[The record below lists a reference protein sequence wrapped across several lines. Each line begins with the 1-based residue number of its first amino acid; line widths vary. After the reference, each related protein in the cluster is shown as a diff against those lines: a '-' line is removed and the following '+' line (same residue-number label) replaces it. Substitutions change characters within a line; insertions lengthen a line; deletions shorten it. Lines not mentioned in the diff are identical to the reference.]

1 MLGTWQSVALVDL
14 NQGNPRRSPRLSF
27 LPGQRRPV
35 GWCPV
40 QTHEIR
46 KRFLDHFVNAG
57 HTEVP
62 SASVILDDPNLL
74 FVNAGMVQFVPFFL
88 GQRTAPYTTATSI
101 QKCIRTPDIDEVGI
115 TTRHNTFFQMAGN
128 FSFGDYFKR
137 GAIEL
142 AWTLL
147 TNPVSEGG
155 YGFDPERLWATV
167 FYDDD
172 EAVALWQ
179 EVAGLPP
186 ERIQRRGMADNY
198 WSMGIP
204 GPCGPCSEIYY
215 DRGPEY
221 GVEGGPE
228 ADENR
233 YIEIWNLVF
242 MQNERGEGTSK
253 DDFEILGPLPRQNID
268 TGMGVERIAC
278 LLQGV
283 DNVYETDLLR
293 PVIDTVEQYAPR
305 GYGQGNGTDDI
316 RYRVIADHT
325 RTAAIIIADGVTPSN
340 EGRGYVLRR
349 LLRRII
355 RSAKLLGIEA
365 PIVGELMATVRDAM
379 GPSYPELV
387 TDFDRIS
394 RIAVAEETAFNRT
407 LASGSKLFEDAATA
421 TRSSG
426 KTQLAGSDAF
436 ALHDTYG
443 FPIELTL
450 EMAAEAGLSVDE
462 LGFRELM
469 AEQRRRAKADAA
481 ARKHAHADLSAFR
494 ELVDAGPTEFTGF
507 DELSSEARILGIF
520 VDGKRVPVVAHH
532 APGDTELRVE
542 IVLDRTP
549 LYAES
554 GGQIA
559 DAGWITGTGG
569 SQSAKAA
576 VTDVQKI
583 AKSLWVHR
591 VNVESGEF
599 VEGDTIVAAVDPHWR
614 RGATQ
619 GHSGTHMVHA
629 ALRQVLG
636 PNAVQAGSLNRP
648 GYLRFD
654 FNSQSALTEEQR
666 NQVEEVSNEAVQAD
680 YPVNTF
686 LTGLEKAKAMG
697 AMAMF
702 GEQYPDEVRV
712 VEIGGPFSLELCG
725 GTHVNNSAQIG
736 PITILGE
743 SSVGSGVRRVEA
755 YVGLDSFRHLSK
767 ERALMAG
774 LASSLKVPSD
784 EVPARVAILVEKLK
798 TAEKE
803 LERVRLNAARSGA
816 ADAAGTAEQIGTVRL
831 VAQRMASGMS
841 AGDLRSLVGDIK
853 SRLGSDPGVVV
864 LIAEADSENGPTV
877 PFVVAANQAAQDAGV
892 RANELVQCVST
903 AVGGR
908 GGGKPD
914 LAQGSGKDAAG
925 IEAALAAVRAE
936 LARG

>member
-1 MLGTWQSVALVDL
+1 M
-14 NQGNPRRSPRLSF
+14 
-27 LPGQRRPV
+27 
-35 GWCPV
+35 

-46 KRFLDHFVNAG
+46 KRFLDHFVKAG

-74 FVNAGMVQFVPFFL
+74 FVNAGMVQFVPYFL
-88 GQRTAPYTTATSI
+88 GARTPPWDRATSV

-128 FSFGDYFKR
+128 FSFGDYFKK

-167 FYDDD
+167 YLDDD
-172 EAVALWQ
+172 EAIQLWQ
-179 EVAGLPP
+179 EVAGLPL

-221 GVEGGPE
+221 GIEGGPE
-228 ADENR
+228 ANEDR

-253 DDFEILGPLPRQNID
+253 DDFEILGPLPRKNID

-278 LLQGV
+278 LLQDV
-283 DNVYETDLLR
+283 DNVYETDLVR
-293 PVIDTVEQYAPR
+293 PVIDLVAGIAPR
-305 GYGQGNGTDDI
+305 GYGAGSHEDDV
-316 RYRVIADHT
+316 RYRIIGDHS
-325 RTAAIIIADGVTPSN
+325 RTAAIIIGDGVSPGN

-355 RSAKLLGIEA
+355 RAAKLLGVDE
-365 PIVGELMATVRDAM
+365 PIMSRLMTTVRDEM

-387 TDFDRIS
+387 TDFERIH

-407 LASGSKLFEDAATA
+407 LVAGSKLFDDAAAA
-421 TRSSG
+421 TKKSG
-426 KTQLAGSDAF
+426 TTVLSGNDAF
-436 ALHDTYG
+436 TLHDTYG
-443 FPIELTL
+443 FPIDLTL

-462 LGFRELM
+462 QGFRSLM
-469 AEQRRRAKADAA
+469 TEQRQRAKADAA
-481 ARKHAHADLSAFR
+481 ARKQAHTDLSAYR

-507 DELSSEARILGIF
+507 DELSAEAKILGIF
-520 VDGKRVPVVAHH
+520 VDGKRVPVVTHEDVDA
-532 APGDTELRVE
+532 ERVE
-542 IVLDRTP
+542 LILDRTP
-549 LYAES
+549 FYAEA

-559 DAGWITGTGG
+559 DEGTISGTGSSG
-569 SQSAKAA
+569 AAKAA

-583 AKSLWVHR
+583 AKTLWAHR
-591 VNVESGEF
+591 INVESGEF
-599 VEGDTIVAAVDPHWR
+599 VEGDTVTAAVDPKWR
-614 RGATQ
+614 HGATQ

-636 PNAVQAGSLNRP
+636 PSAVQAGSLNRP

-654 FNSQSALTEEQR
+654 FNWQGALTESQSAEIQ
-666 NQVEEVSNEAVQAD
+666 EVANEAVAAD
-680 YPVNTF
+680 YQVNTF
-686 LTGLEKAKAMG
+686 VTALDKAKAMG

-702 GEQYPDEVRV
+702 GENYPDQVRV

-725 GTHVNNSAQIG
+725 GTHVHNSAQIG
-736 PITILGE
+736 PVTILGE

-755 YVGLDSFRHLSK
+755 YVGLESFRHLAK

-774 LASSLKVPSD
+774 LASSLKVPSE
-784 EVPARVAILVEKLK
+784 EVPARVANLVERLK
-798 TAEKE
+798 AAEKE
-803 LERVRLNAARSGA
+803 LDKARLANARAAAANAAAGA
-816 ADAAGTAEQIGTVRL
+816 ETIGKVRV
-831 VAQRMASGMS
+831 VAQRMAGGMS

-853 SRLGSDPGVVV
+853 GKLGSDPGVVA
-864 LIAEADSENGPTV
+864 LIAEGEDDSV
-877 PFVVAANQAAQDAGV
+877 PFVVAVNPAAQDLGL
-892 RANELVQCVST
+892 RANELVKQFGA
-903 AVGGR
+903 AVNGR
-908 GGGKPD
+908 GGGKAD
-914 LAQGSGKDAAG
+914 MAQGSGKGAAG
-925 IEAALAAVRAE
+925 IDAALAALRAE
-936 LARG
+936 IGRG

>member
-1 MLGTWQSVALVDL
+1 M
-14 NQGNPRRSPRLSF
+14 
-27 LPGQRRPV
+27 
-35 GWCPV
+35 

-46 KRFLDHFVNAG
+46 KRFLDHFVKAG

-74 FVNAGMVQFVPFFL
+74 FVNAGMVQFVPYFL
-88 GQRTAPYTTATSI
+88 GQRTPPYATATSI

-147 TNPVSEGG
+147 TSSVADGG
-155 YGFDPERLWATV
+155 YGFDPEKLWATV
-167 FYDDD
+167 YLDDD
-172 EAVALWQ
+172 EAAQLWE
-179 EVAGLPP
+179 EVADLPL

-204 GPCGPCSEIYY
+204 GPCGPSSEIYY

-221 GVEGGPE
+221 GPEGGPLASE
-228 ADENR
+228 ER

-253 DDFEILGPLPRQNID
+253 EDYQILGPLPRKNID
-268 TGMGVERIAC
+268 TGMGVERVAV

-283 DNVYETDLLR
+283 HNVYETDLMR
-293 PVIDTVEQYAPR
+293 PVIDLVATRAPR
-305 GYGQGNGTDDI
+305 GYDVGNHADDV
-316 RYRVIADHT
+316 RYRIIADHS
-325 RTAAIIIADGVTPSN
+325 RTAAILIGDGVSPGN
-340 EGRGYVLRR
+340 DGRGYVLRR
-349 LLRRII
+349 LLRRVI
-355 RSAKLLGIEA
+355 RSAKLLDIDG

-387 TDFDRIS
+387 ADFDRIR

-407 LASGSKLFEDAATA
+407 LQSGSRLFEEVAGATK
-421 TRSSG
+421 SSG
-426 KTQLAGSDAF
+426 ATVLSGSDAF
-436 ALHDTYG
+436 TLHDTYG

-450 EMAAEAGLSVDE
+450 EMAAEAGLQVDE

-481 ARKHAHADLSAFR
+481 ARKHAHADLSAYR

-507 DELSSEARILGIF
+507 NELTSEARILGIF
-520 VDGKRVPVVAHH
+520 VDGKRVPVVAH
-532 APGDTELRVE
+532 GTEGADRVE
-542 IVLDRTP
+542 LVLDRTP

-554 GGQIA
+554 GGQVA
-559 DAGWITGTGG
+559 DAGTISGTG
-569 SQSAKAA
+569 SNESARAA

-583 AKSLWVHR
+583 AKTLWVHR

-599 VEGDTIVAAVDPHWR
+599 VEGDTVVAAVEPGWR
-614 RGATQ
+614 KGATQ

-654 FNSQSALTEEQR
+654 FNWQGPLSDDQRTEI
-666 NQVEEVSNEAVQAD
+666 EEVTNEAVQAD
-680 YPVNTF
+680 FEVHTYNEQ
-686 LTGLEKAKAMG
+686 LEKAKAMG
-697 AMAMF
+697 ALALF
-702 GEQYPDEVRV
+702 GEAYPDEVRV

-725 GTHVNNSAQIG
+725 GTHVHNSAQIG
-736 PITILGE
+736 PVTILGE

-755 YVGLDSFRHLSK
+755 YVGLDSFKHLAK

-774 LASSLKVPSD
+774 LASSLKVPSE
-784 EVPARVAILVEKLK
+784 EVPARVANLVERLK
-798 TAEKE
+798 AAEKE
-803 LERVRLNAARSGA
+803 LERARVASARAAATNAAAGA
-816 ADAAGTAEQIGTVRL
+816 ERIGNVRV
-831 VAQRMASGMS
+831 VAQRMS
-841 AGDLRSLVGDIK
+841 AGMTAADLRSLVGDIRGK
-853 SRLGSDPGVVV
+853 LGSDPGVVA
-864 LIAEADSENGPTV
+864 LIAEGEGGSV
-877 PFVVAANQAAQDAGV
+877 PYVIAANPAAQDLGI
-892 RANELVQCVST
+892 RANDLIKPLAG
-903 AVGGR
+903 AVDGR

-914 LAQGSGKDAAG
+914 LAQGSGKDPSG
-925 IEAALAAVRAE
+925 IDAALDALRAE
-936 LARG
+936 IARVS

>member
-1 MLGTWQSVALVDL
+1 
-14 NQGNPRRSPRLSF
+14 
-27 LPGQRRPV
+27 
-35 GWCPV
+35 V

-88 GQRTAPYTTATSI
+88 GQRTPPYDTATSV

-142 AWTLL
+142 AWSLL
-147 TNPVSEGG
+147 TKPVDDGG
-155 YGFDPERLWATV
+155 YGFDPEKLWATV

-172 EAVALWQ
+172 EAAQLWQ

-215 DRGPEY
+215 DRGSDY

-242 MQNERGEGTSK
+242 MQNERGQGTSK
-253 DDFEILGPLPRQNID
+253 DDFEILGPLPRKNID
-268 TGMGVERIAC
+268 TGMGIERIAC
-278 LLQGV
+278 LLQNV
-283 DNVYETDLLR
+283 DNVYETDLVW
-293 PVIDTVEQYAPR
+293 PAIDLIAGIAPR
-305 GYGQGNGTDDI
+305 GYNQGNHADDV
-316 RYRVIADHT
+316 RYRIIADHG
-325 RTAAIIIADGVTPSN
+325 RTAAIIIGDGVTPGN

-355 RSAKLLGIEA
+355 RAAKLLGVERPVMA
-365 PIVGELMATVRDAM
+365 ELMATVRDAM
-379 GPSYPELV
+379 GPSYPDLV
-387 TDFDRIS
+387 NDFDRIN

-407 LASGSKLFEDAATA
+407 LVAGSKLFDDAAQA
-421 TRSSG
+421 TKASGRSMLS
-426 KTQLAGSDAF
+426 GSDAF

-443 FPIELTL
+443 FPIDLTL
-450 EMAAEAGLSVDE
+450 EMASEAGLSVDE

-481 ARKHAHADLSAFR
+481 ARKHAHADLTAYR
-494 ELVDAGPTEFTGF
+494 DLVDAGPTEFTGF
-507 DELSSEARILGIF
+507 DELTSQARILGIF
-520 VDGKRVPVVAHH
+520 VDGKRVPVVAHGGRDQS
-532 APGDTELRVE
+532 ADRVE

-559 DAGWITGTGG
+559 DIGTLTGASGA
-569 SQSAKAA
+569 AKAQ

-583 AKSLWVHR
+583 AKTLFAHR

-599 VEGDTIVAAVDPHWR
+599 VEGDAVTAAVDANWR
-614 RGATQ
+614 HGATQ

-654 FNSQSALTEEQR
+654 FNYQGALSDEQR
-666 NQVEEVSNEAVQAD
+666 AQVEEVTNEAVQAD
-680 YPVNTF
+680 FEVRTF
-686 LTGLEKAKAMG
+686 NEKLEKAKAMG

-702 GEQYPDEVRV
+702 GESYPDEVRV

-725 GTHVNNSAQIG
+725 GTHVHNSAQIG
-736 PITILGE
+736 PVTILGE

-755 YVGLDSFRHLSK
+755 YVGLDSFRHLAK

-774 LASSLKVPSD
+774 LASSLKVPSE
-784 EVPARVAILVEKLK
+784 EVPGRVANLVERLK
-798 TAEKE
+798 VAEKE
-803 LERVRLNAARSGA
+803 LERARLATARAAAVNAAAGA
-816 ADAAGTAEQIGTVRL
+816 ERVGNVRL
-831 VAQRMASGMS
+831 VAQRMSGEMT
-841 AGDLRSLVGDIK
+841 ANDLRSLVGDIK
-853 SRLGSDPGVVV
+853 GKFGPDPGVVA
-864 LIAEADSENGPTV
+864 LIAEGDNGSV
-877 PFVVAANQAAQDAGV
+877 PYVVAVNDAARELGLSAGDLV
-892 RANELVQCVST
+892 RAVST
-903 AVGGR
+903 AVDGR

-914 LAQGSGKDAAG
+914 LAQGSGKNASGIDAALD
-925 IEAALAAVRAE
+925 ALRAE
-936 LARG
+936 VARS

>member
-1 MLGTWQSVALVDL
+1 M
-14 NQGNPRRSPRLSF
+14 
-27 LPGQRRPV
+27 
-35 GWCPV
+35 

-46 KRFLDHFVNAG
+46 KRFLDHFVKAG

-74 FVNAGMVQFVPFFL
+74 FVNAGMVQFVPYFL
-88 GQRTAPYTTATSI
+88 GARTPPWDRATSV

-128 FSFGDYFKR
+128 FSFGDYFKK

-167 FYDDD
+167 YLDDD
-172 EAVALWQ
+172 EAIQLWQ
-179 EVAGLPP
+179 EVAGLPL

-221 GVEGGPE
+221 GIEGGPE
-228 ADENR
+228 ANEDR

-253 DDFEILGPLPRQNID
+253 DDFEILGPLPRKNID

-283 DNVYETDLLR
+283 DNVYETDLVR
-293 PVIDTVEQYAPR
+293 PVIDLVAGIAPR
-305 GYGQGNGTDDI
+305 GYGAGSHEDDV
-316 RYRVIADHT
+316 RYRIIGDHS
-325 RTAAIIIADGVTPSN
+325 RTAAIIIGDGVSPGN

-355 RSAKLLGIEA
+355 RAAKLLGVEE
-365 PIVGELMATVRDAM
+365 PIMSRLMTTVRDEM

-387 TDFDRIS
+387 TDFERIN

-407 LASGSKLFEDAATA
+407 LAAGSRLFDDAAAA
-421 TRSSG
+421 TKKSG
-426 KTQLAGSDAF
+426 ATVLSGSDAF
-436 ALHDTYG
+436 TLHDTYG
-443 FPIELTL
+443 FPIDLTL

-462 LGFRELM
+462 QGFRGLM
-469 AEQRRRAKADAA
+469 AEQRQRAKADAA
-481 ARKHAHADLSAFR
+481 ARKQAHTDLSAYR
-494 ELVDAGPTEFTGF
+494 ELVDTGPTEFTGF
-507 DELSSEARILGIF
+507 DELSTEARILGIF
-520 VDGKRVPVVAHH
+520 VDGKRVPVVTHEDVDA
-532 APGDTELRVE
+532 ERVE
-542 IVLDRTP
+542 LILDRTP
-549 LYAES
+549 FYAEA

-559 DAGWITGTGG
+559 DEGAITGTGASG
-569 SQSAKAA
+569 AAKAA

-583 AKSLWVHR
+583 AKTLWAHR
-591 VNVESGEF
+591 INVESGEF
-599 VEGDTIVAAVDPHWR
+599 VEGDTVTAAVDPKWR

-636 PNAVQAGSLNRP
+636 PTAVQAGSLNRP

-654 FNSQSALTEEQR
+654 FNWQGALTEDQR
-666 NQVEEVSNEAVQAD
+666 TQIEEVTNEAVEAD
-680 YPVNTF
+680 YQVNTF
-686 LTGLEKAKAMG
+686 VTALDKAKAMG

-702 GEQYPDEVRV
+702 GENYPDQVRV

-725 GTHVNNSAQIG
+725 GTHVHNSAQIG
-736 PITILGE
+736 PVTILGE

-755 YVGLDSFRHLSK
+755 YVGLESFRHLAK

-784 EVPARVAILVEKLK
+784 EVPARVANLVERLK
-798 TAEKE
+798 AAEKE
-803 LERVRLNAARSGA
+803 LDKARLANARAAAANAAAGA
-816 ADAAGTAEQIGTVRL
+816 ETIGKVRV
-831 VAQRMASGMS
+831 VAQRMAGGMS

-853 SRLGSDPGVVV
+853 GKLGSDPGVVA
-864 LIAEADSENGPTV
+864 LIAEGEDDAV
-877 PFVVAANQAAQDAGV
+877 PFVVAVNPAAQDLGL
-892 RANELVQCVST
+892 RANELVKQFGA
-903 AVGGR
+903 AVNGR
-908 GGGKPD
+908 GGGKAD
-914 LAQGSGKDAAG
+914 MAQGSGKGAAG
-925 IEAALAAVRAE
+925 IDAALAALRAE
-936 LARG
+936 IGRG

>member
-1 MLGTWQSVALVDL
+1 
-14 NQGNPRRSPRLSF
+14 
-27 LPGQRRPV
+27 
-35 GWCPV
+35 V

-88 GQRTAPYTTATSI
+88 GQRTPPYPTATSI

-137 GAIEL
+137 EAIEL

-147 TNPVSEGG
+147 TNKVEDGG
-155 YGFDPERLWATV
+155 YQLDPEKIWATV
-167 FYDDD
+167 YFDDD
-172 EAVALWQ
+172 EAVRLWQ
-179 EVAGLPP
+179 EIAGLPL

-204 GPCGPCSEIYY
+204 GPCGPSSEIYY
-215 DRGPEY
+215 DRGSEF

-228 ADENR
+228 ANEDR

-242 MQNERGEGTSK
+242 MQNERGEGIGK
-253 DDFEILGPLPRQNID
+253 EDFEILGPLPRKNID
-268 TGMGVERIAC
+268 TGMGVERVAF

-283 DNVYETDLLR
+283 HNVYETDLLR
-293 PVIDTVEQYAPR
+293 PVIDAVASRAPR
-305 GYGQGNGTDDI
+305 GYDVGNYDDDV
-316 RYRVIADHT
+316 RYRIIADHS
-325 RTAAIIIADGVTPSN
+325 RTAAILIGDGVSPGN
-340 EGRGYVLRR
+340 DGRGYVLRR
-349 LLRRII
+349 LLRRVI
-355 RSAKLLGIEA
+355 RSAKLLDIDG

-387 TDFDRIS
+387 ADFKRIN

-407 LASGSKLFEDAATA
+407 LQSGSRLFEEVAGATKASGATVL
-421 TRSSG
+421 S
-426 KTQLAGSDAF
+426 GSDAF
-436 ALHDTYG
+436 TLHDTYG

-450 EMAAEAGLSVDE
+450 EMATETGLQVDE
-462 LGFRELM
+462 VGFRELM

-481 ARKHAHADLSAFR
+481 ARKHAHADLSAYR

-507 DELSSEARILGIF
+507 DELTSEAKILGIF
-520 VDGKRVPVVAHH
+520 VDGKRVPVVAH
-532 APGDTELRVE
+532 GTEGADRVE
-542 IVLDRTP
+542 LVLDRTP

-554 GGQIA
+554 GGQVA
-559 DAGWITGTGG
+559 DAGTISGTGAG
-569 SQSAKAA
+569 ESARAA

-583 AKSLWVHR
+583 AKTLWVHR

-599 VEGDTIVAAVDPHWR
+599 VEGDTVIAAVEPGWR
-614 RGATQ
+614 KGATQ

-654 FNSQSALTEEQR
+654 FNWQGPLTEEQR
-666 NQVEEVSNEAVQAD
+666 TEIEEVTNQAVQAD
-680 YPVNTF
+680 YEVHTF
-686 LTGLEKAKAMG
+686 NEKLDKAKAMG
-697 AMAMF
+697 ALALF
-702 GEQYPDEVRV
+702 GESYPEQVRV

-725 GTHVNNSAQIG
+725 GTHVHNSAQIG
-736 PITILGE
+736 PVTILGE

-755 YVGLDSFRHLSK
+755 YVGLESFKHLAK

-774 LASSLKVPSD
+774 LASSLKVPSE
-784 EVPARVAILVEKLK
+784 EVPARVANLVERLK
-798 TAEKE
+798 AAEKE
-803 LERVRLNAARSGA
+803 IERNRLANARAAAANAAAGA
-816 ADAAGTAEQIGTVRL
+816 ERIGNVRV
-831 VAQRMASGMS
+831 VAQRMS
-841 AGDLRSLVGDIK
+841 AGMTAADLRSLVGDIRGK
-853 SRLGSDPGVVV
+853 LGNDPAVVA
-864 LIAEADSENGPTV
+864 LIAEGDKDSV
-877 PFVVAANQAAQDAGV
+877 PYAIAANPAAQDLGI
-892 RANELVQCVST
+892 RANDLVKQLAE
-903 AVGGR
+903 AVDGR
-908 GGGKPD
+908 GGGKAD
-914 LAQGSGKDAAG
+914 LAQGSGKDSSG
-925 IEAALAAVRAE
+925 IDAALDAVRAE
-936 LARG
+936 IARVG

>member
-1 MLGTWQSVALVDL
+1 M
-14 NQGNPRRSPRLSF
+14 
-27 LPGQRRPV
+27 
-35 GWCPV
+35 

-46 KRFLDHFVNAG
+46 KRFLDHFVKAG

-88 GQRTAPYTTATSI
+88 GQRTPPYNTATSV

-137 GAIEL
+137 EAIRL

-155 YGFDPERLWATV
+155 YGFDPEKLWATV
-167 FYDDD
+167 YLDDD
-172 EAVALWQ
+172 EAIELWQ
-179 EVAGLPP
+179 EVAGLPLD
-186 ERIQRRGMADNY
+186 RIQRRGMADNY

-221 GVEGGPE
+221 GIEGGPE
-228 ADENR
+228 ANEDR

-253 DDFEILGPLPRQNID
+253 TDFEILGPLPRQNID

-283 DNVYETDLLR
+283 DNVYETDLVR
-293 PVIDTVEQYAPR
+293 PVIDCVAAVAPR
-305 GYGQGNGTDDI
+305 GYGQGNHEDDV
-316 RYRVIADHT
+316 RYRVIGDHA
-325 RTAAIIIADGVTPSN
+325 RTAAIIIGDGVSPGN

-355 RSAKLLGIEA
+355 RSTKLLGVEK
-365 PIVGELMATVRDAM
+365 PMMGELMAVVRDEM

-387 TDFDRIS
+387 TDFERIS

-407 LASGSKLFEDAATA
+407 LASGSKLFDDAADKTKTA
-421 TRSSG
+421 G
-426 KTQLAGSDAF
+426 KSTLSGSDAF
-436 ALHDTYG
+436 TLHDTYG

-462 LGFRELM
+462 KGFRDLM
-469 AEQRRRAKADAA
+469 NEQRQRAKADAA
-481 ARKHAHADLSAFR
+481 ARKHAHADLSAYR

-507 DELSSEARILGIF
+507 DELDSAARILGIF
-520 VDGKRVPVVAHH
+520 VDGARVPVAS
-532 APGDTELRVE
+532 AGSEAE

-559 DAGWITGTGG
+559 DVGSIRGDGTNAT
-569 SQSAKAA
+569 SQAK
-576 VTDVQKI
+576 VSDVQKI
-583 AKSLWVHR
+583 AKTLFVHK
-591 VNVESGEF
+591 VTVESGEF
-599 VEGDTIVAAVDPHWR
+599 VEGDQVVASVDPHWR
-614 RGATQ
+614 HGATQ

-654 FNSQSALTEEQR
+654 FSWQGALSEAQR
-666 NQVEEVSNEAVQAD
+666 QEVEDVANKAVEAN

-686 LTGLEKAKAMG
+686 VTDLDQAKSMG
-697 AMAMF
+697 AMALF
-702 GEQYPDEVRV
+702 GENYGDRVRV
-712 VEIGGPFSLELCG
+712 VDIGGPFSLELCG
-725 GTHVNNSAQIG
+725 GTHVAHSSQIG
-736 PITILGE
+736 PVTLLGE

-755 YVGLDSFRHLSK
+755 YVGLDAVRYLSK
-767 ERALMAG
+767 ERALMAA
-774 LASSLKVPSD
+774 LSSSLKVPSE
-784 EVPARVAILVEKLK
+784 EVPGRVATLVERLK
-798 TAEKE
+798 VAEKE
-803 LERVRLNAARSGA
+803 LEQTRLASVKASIATLVDNAERIGSVTVVAHRLP
-816 ADAAGTAEQIGTVRL
+816 DGTG
-831 VAQRMASGMS
+831 
-841 AGDLRSLVGDIK
+841 AGDLRSLVGDIRG
-853 SRLGSDPGVVV
+853 RLGSDPAVVA
-864 LIAEADSENGPTV
+864 LIAAGEGSV
-877 PFVVAANQAAQDAGV
+877 PFVVSVNQAAQDAGL
-892 RANELVQCVST
+892 RANDLVGAIGP
-903 AVGGR
+903 AVDGR
-908 GGGKPD
+908 GGGKAD
-914 LAQGSGKDAAG
+914 TAQGSGKDPAG
-925 IEAALAAVRAE
+925 IDAALQALRAQIRR
-936 LARG
+936 A

>member
-1 MLGTWQSVALVDL
+1 M
-14 NQGNPRRSPRLSF
+14 
-27 LPGQRRPV
+27 
-35 GWCPV
+35 

-46 KRFLDHFVNAG
+46 KRFTDHFVQAG

-74 FVNAGMVQFVPFFL
+74 FVNAGMVQFVPYFL
-88 GQRTAPYTTATSI
+88 GQRTPPYTTATSI

-137 GAIEL
+137 RAIEL
-142 AWTLL
+142 AWDLL
-147 TNPVSEGG
+147 TKPIAEGG
-155 YGFDPERLWATV
+155 YGMASERLWATV

-172 EAVALWQ
+172 EAEQLWQ

-215 DRGPEY
+215 DRGPQY

-228 ADENR
+228 ANEDR

-242 MQNERGEGTSK
+242 MQNERGQGTGK
-253 DDFEILGPLPRQNID
+253 EDFEILGPLPRKNID

-293 PVIDTVEQYAPR
+293 PVIDKTSQYAPR
-305 GYGQGNGTDDI
+305 GYGAGTEADDI
-316 RYRVIADHT
+316 RYRIIADHS

-349 LLRRII
+349 LLRRIV
-355 RSAKLLGIEA
+355 RAARLLGIDR
-365 PIVGELMATVRDAM
+365 PLIGELMATVRDAM

-387 TDFDRIS
+387 TDFDRIN

-407 LASGSKLFEDAATA
+407 LASGSKLFDEAAAATRA
-421 TRSSG
+421 AGT
-426 KTQLAGSDAF
+426 TELAGADAF

-450 EMAAEAGLSVDE
+450 EMAAEAGLTVDE

-507 DELSSEARILGIF
+507 DELTSAARILGIF

-532 APGDTELRVE
+532 PRVHSETAPPQRVE

-559 DAGWITGTGG
+559 DIGTIIGTGAN
-569 SQSAKAA
+569 QTARAA

-583 AKSLWVHR
+583 GKTLWVHR

-599 VEGDTIVAAVDPHWR
+599 VEGDTVEAAVDTGWR
-614 RGATQ
+614 HGATQ
-619 GHSGTHMVHA
+619 GHSGTHLVHA
-629 ALRQVLG
+629 ALRQILG

-654 FNSQSALTEEQR
+654 FQWQGPLSEDQR
-666 NQVEEVSNEAVQAD
+666 SRIEEVANEAVEAD
-680 YPVNTF
+680 YAVNTF
-686 LTGLEKAKAMG
+686 TTGLEEAKAMG
-697 AMAMF
+697 AMALF
-702 GEQYPDEVRV
+702 GEQYPDQVRV

-725 GTHVNNSAQIG
+725 GTHVRNSAQVG
-736 PITILGE
+736 PVTILGE

-755 YVGLDSFRHLSK
+755 YVGLDSFRHLAK

-774 LASSLKVPSD
+774 LAASLKVPSE
-784 EVPARVAILVEKLK
+784 EVPGRVATLVERLK
-798 TAEKE
+798 AAEKE
-803 LERVRLNAARSGA
+803 LERVRLAAARANA
-816 ADAAGTAEQIGTVRL
+816 ADAAATAETVGSVRL
-831 VAQRMASGMS
+831 VAQRTATGMTAADLRTL
-841 AGDLRSLVGDIK
+841 AGDIRG
-853 SRLGSDPGVVV
+853 RLGPGPGVVV
-864 LIAEADSENGPTV
+864 LVAEHDAAV
-877 PFVVAANQAAQDAGV
+877 PFVVAASQAAQDAGL
-892 RANELVQCVST
+892 RADELARIVAT

-908 GGGKPD
+908 GGGKAD
-914 LAQGSGKDAAG
+914 LAQGSGTDPAG
-925 IEAALAAVRAE
+925 IDAALAAVRTE